1 MDWISPGGPR
11 YRAPYG
17 ANNYLGREKKSNIW
31 QGYLGVLLSDNLT
44 WTERGFAE
52 GSMRSTMRIE
62 EASATKDEVVKDAA
76 EEAAQA
82 EGIFNTILVPHLEV
96 VSS

>member
-1 MDWISPGGPR
+1 M
-11 YRAPYG
+11 
-17 ANNYLGREKKSNIW
+17 
-31 QGYLGVLLSDNLT
+31 LLSDNLT

-62 EASATKDEVVKDAA
+62 EASATKDEVV
-76 EEAAQA
+76 EEAA
-82 EGIFNTILVPHLEV
+82 EGRRNYTNTISVPHLEV